1 MKGGG
6 HMADISISFCGKKFI
21 NPYVIAASPSSDSL
35 EKVERAFHAGWGGAV
50 LKTIEPAGRQRTLAE
65 PNMGALDFMGR
76 KQMAFYNYDLCTQQ
90 TMEELCREITCL
102 KKHFPDR
109 IVMASIMASR
119 EEEWSRM
126 VREAADAGA
135 DMIECSVSCPQGD
148 ESGKIPAADPQTLT
162 GCVEMIRKH
171 LRKDVPLVVKLTPN
185 VTDIVSIAKA
195 AEAGGADALCAIDT
209 VKSFIGIDIETGLPK
224 LNVNGQAAL
233 GGLSGPAVKPIA
245 LGCAAQICKNVK
257 IPVCGVGGISTYE
270 DALEFMMLGCGIVEL
285 CTAVSRYGYG
295 MIDKL
300 CAGLRGY
307 MDRKGIRS
315 LEEIRGSSLHTIVSQ
330 DELERGWNAVNITD
344 TMKCR
349 KCGACITAC
358 QDCGF
363 GALTKG
369 EGGIPLLAAEKCRG
383 CGVCRTVCPADCIE
397 IRPAV

>member
-1 MKGGG
+1 
-6 HMADISISFCGKKFI
+6 MADISILFCGKKFI

-35 EKVERAFHAGWGGAV
+35 DKVERAFQAGWGGAV

-90 TMEELCREITCL
+90 SMEELCREISCL

-162 GCVEMIRKH
+162 GCVKMIRKY
-171 LRKDVPLVVKLTPN
+171 LRKDIPLVVKLTPN

-224 LNVNGQAAL
+224 LNVNGKAAL

-300 CAGLRGY
+300 CAGLSTY
-307 MDRKGIRS
+307 MDRKGIHS
-315 LEEIRGSSLHTIVSQ
+315 LEEIRGSSLHTIVGQ

-344 TMKCR
+344 IKKCR

-369 EGGIPLLAAEKCRG
+369 EGKTPLLAAEKCRG

-397 IRPAV
+397 IRPVV